1 MTFLVKLRLTN
12 TGFDDVHSLNLN
24 NSWTRRIELELGSCG
39 PSDLRYLSS
48 VIRDADTEIS
58 RGVKPHRHPDR
69 SI

>member
-1 MTFLVKLRLTN
+1 MTFLVKLGLTN

-24 NSWTRRIELELGSCG
+24 NSWTRRIELELGSFG

-58 RGVKPHRHPDR
+58 
-69 SI
+69 